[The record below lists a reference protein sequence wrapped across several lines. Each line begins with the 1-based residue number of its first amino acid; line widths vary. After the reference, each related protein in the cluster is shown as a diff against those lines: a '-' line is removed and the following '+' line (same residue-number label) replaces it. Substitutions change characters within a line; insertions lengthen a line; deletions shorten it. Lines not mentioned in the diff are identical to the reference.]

1 MTFKDILVHLDD
13 DRGHETRLRLAC
25 NLARRHE
32 AHLTALFG
40 IEPLT
45 PVGLASPA
53 TSAYADIETMQI
65 VQEKRRQA
73 VLAVAGRIETA
84 FGAETA
90 RAGVSGEWRIVEG
103 EVADLI
109 TLHARYADLAI
120 LGQIDPDNP
129 PPGSAAS
136 LPESVLLGSGGPVL
150 VIPYVG
156 RLETLG
162 RNVLIAWNG
171 SREAARAVRDALP
184 LLMEAKSVTVLS
196 ANQDRGI
203 AGEGNLSAADLSR
216 HLARHAVTAEA
227 SNTVGEDIAIGDM
240 LLSRAADLGT
250 DLIVMGG
257 YGHSRM
263 RELILGGATRALL
276 RHMTVPV
283 LLSH

>member
-13 DRGHETRLRLAC
+13 GRGHETRLRLAC
-25 NLARRHE
+25 DLARRQE
-32 AHLTALFG
+32 AHLTGLFG
-40 IEPLT
+40 IEPLA
-45 PVGLASPA
+45 PGGLASQA
-53 TSAYADIETMQI
+53 TSAYVDIETMQI

-73 VLAVAGRIETA
+73 VLAVAGRVEAT

-90 RAGVSGEWRIVEG
+90 RAGVSGEWRIIEG
-103 EVADLI
+103 EVADLM

-120 LGQIDPDNP
+120 LGQVDPDNP

-156 RLETLG
+156 RFETLG
-162 RNVLIAWNG
+162 QNVLIAWNG

-184 LLMEAKSVTVLS
+184 ILMEAKSVTVLS
-196 ANQDRGI
+196 ANPDRGI
-203 AGEGNLSAADLSR
+203 LGEGDLPAADIAH
-216 HLARHAVTAEA
+216 HLARHAVKAEA
-227 SNTVGEDIAIGDM
+227 SYTVGEDIAVGDM
-240 LLSRAADLGT
+240 LLSRAADLGA

-257 YGHSRM
+257 YGHSRT